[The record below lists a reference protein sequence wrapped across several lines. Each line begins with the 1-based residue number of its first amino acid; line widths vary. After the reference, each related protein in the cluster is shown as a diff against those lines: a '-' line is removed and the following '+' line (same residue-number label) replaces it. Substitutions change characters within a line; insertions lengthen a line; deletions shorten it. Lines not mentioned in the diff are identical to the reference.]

1 MNNYSIE
8 VLKKSAFTHELNSIL
23 KHVPLDQ
30 QDEEYIIVFEYISKR
45 VKEIDS
51 QLHER

>member
-8 VLKKSAFTHELNSIL
+8 MLKKFAFTHELNNVL
-23 KHVPLDQ
+23 KHISIDQ
-30 QDEEYIIVFEYISKR
+30 RDEKYIIVFEYISKR

-51 QLHER
+51 QLHEK